1 MARTME
7 MFIAGT
13 ALIVDL
19 VTIMLMYFV
28 QNAILGPLTDIVER
42 MVGTY
47 PQIFPISDM
56 TYVIQGIWVFLI
68 LFAIVCVIA
77 FVVVAGRTTVVDD
90 YI

>member
-42 MVGTY
+42 MVGAY
-47 PQIFPISDM
+47 PQVFPISDM

-90 YI
+90 YV